1 MTVLVL
7 VLVLVL
13 VDLLAEEEEAEV
25 VANLI
30 LCWLLLLFVRVILA
44 SYLVAAVAANYC
56 IVDR

>member
-7 VLVLVL
+7 ALVL
-13 VDLLAEEEEAEV
+13 VDLLAEEEEAEED
-25 VANLI
+25 ANFI